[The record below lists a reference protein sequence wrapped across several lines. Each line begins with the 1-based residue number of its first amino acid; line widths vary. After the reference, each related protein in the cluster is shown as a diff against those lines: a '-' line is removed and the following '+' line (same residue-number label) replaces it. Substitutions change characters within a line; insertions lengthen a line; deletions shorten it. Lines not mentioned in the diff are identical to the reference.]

1 MKTRQASFKLTLH
14 IQPQGGTTSISVP
27 LASADMMYVPN
38 GKNTAVV
45 QLPVGFYTAATQLP
59 DGTFRE
65 IFVPNSITWHRGDW
79 AWIVVDSADDTL
91 TKGGVVFSGYIYD
104 YGPAALQFG
113 SFAVTVTLFGTINF
127 LGTGTLQSSTMV
139 PGMYLG
145 DNENWYSQFTQQ
157 PSPGVTEATPQPYM
171 LSQLV
176 KDNGFNVEFLNL
188 LKAIASGTGAPKD
201 SVSQFITD
209 YFGGN
214 PNILALALLNKI
226 DASKLVFRTFL
237 NQQLSNA
244 LDGDATQQKSS
255 LIDGLVTQINTRFN
269 SNWKYMSFLDRII
282 ELANEMF
289 FSIIELGNPQSGVQ
303 FQPGLGY
310 NAVLS
315 GGSGINPFSQILL
328 VPSVPF
334 FNSSAAIH
342 INPDTYSAVQ
352 QAQDSSGI
360 LRDFKGSV
368 LLPAVGTVIQK
379 VTADQQIIGF
389 FDGTKQQTSQ
399 FLQFNGS
406 PSPDLIGQV
415 IVTPVNPLFVMGTW
429 SSRANAAEEHGVGQS
444 GHLVNV
450 TPDFLGNTLA
460 MMAYMNAK
468 YAGRTMFVTSP
479 FFRADI
485 APLTPVRLNLP
496 ATHEIAAA
504 LESAVVYG
512 QVRSVVVSLDA
523 THAKAQTRIEIGYIR
538 TKYDQ
543 ETYVDPNFPSSEQ
556 DGANPLWAT
565 NWNGS
570 TLTGIPYTTPQSFIG
585 GGEFTETT

>member
-1 MKTRQASFKLTLH
+1 MTLH

-45 QLPVGFYTAATQLP
+45 QLPVGFYTAATELP

-79 AWIVVDSADDTL
+79 AWIVVDSADDAL
-91 TKGGVVFSGYIYD
+91 TKSGVIFSGYIYD

-113 SFAVTVTLFGTINF
+113 TFSVAVTLFGTINF

-139 PGMYLG
+139 PGGYLG
-145 DNENWYSQFTQQ
+145 DNELWLSSFVQQASAFNTGNPPPLILAENVKSQ
-157 PSPGVTEATPQPYM
+157 
-171 LSQLV
+171 
-176 KDNGFNVEFLNL
+176 GFNVEFLRVL
-188 LKAIASGTGAPKD
+188 TAIASGEGAPLD
-201 SVSQFITD
+201 SISQLITA
-209 YFGGN
+209 YFGSS
-214 PNILALALLNKI
+214 PNTLALALLNSI
-226 DASKLVFRTFL
+226 NADTLTFRNFAD
-237 NQQLSNA
+237 QA
-244 LDGDATQQKSS
+244 EEKSS
-255 LIDGLVTQINTRFN
+255 FINGIVNQINLRFN

-289 FSIIELGNPQSGVQ
+289 FSIIELGKPQSAVQ
-303 FQPGLGY
+303 FQPGLGF
-310 NAVLS
+310 NAVVS
-315 GGSGINPFSQILL
+315 GGSGLNPFSQILL
-328 VPSVPF
+328 VPSNPF

-352 QAQDSSGI
+352 QAQDASGI
-360 LRDFKGSV
+360 LRDFKGAV
-368 LLPAVGTVIQK
+368 LLPAVGTVLQQ
-379 VTADQQIIGF
+379 VPADQTVVGF
-389 FDGTKQQTSQ
+389 FDGTQLQTTQ
-399 FLQFNGS
+399 FLQFNGT
-406 PSPDLIGQV
+406 PNPDLLGQV
-415 IVTPVNPLFVMGTW
+415 IVAPVSPLFVESAWTD
-429 SSRANAAEEHGVGQS
+429 AASASGEKGVGEA
-444 GHLVNV
+444 GHIVNIK
-450 TPDFLGNTLA
+450 PGFLGNTLA
-460 MMAYMNAK
+460 AMAYFNAK

-479 FFRADI
+479 FLRADI

-512 QVRSVVVSLDA
+512 QVRSVVVSLNA
-523 THAKAQTRIEIGYIR
+523 THATAQTRIEIGYIR

-543 ETYVDPNFPSSEQ
+543 ETYVDPNFPSSQQ

-570 TLTGIPYTTPQSFIG
+570 TLTGIPYTSPQSFIG
-585 GGEFTETT
+585 GGEFVETN